1 MQDRPGNIPIQQV
14 ALTLGS
20 VGLLI
25 AVAGVVI
32 SPRYSAGFLVGGL
45 VTLLL
50 AGGLSLAN
58 TVIQRREKQQVIAR
72 LVEQIHSPNRR
83 ARLLAVED
91 LRARGWLK
99 DGSLRG
105 ADLAGTDLQ
114 GANLSGA
121 DLRHTSLKN
130 ANLRGADLHWADL
143 GEADLTG
150 AHLRGANLLWADLH
164 NTTGVTDRQLS
175 TVYILRRATM
185 PDGTWYDGRYNLR
198 GDIDDAGRDRI
209 KPHDEEG
216 MARWYEVSLQAYQ
229 HGQAWA
235 VENLAAAQERDG

>member
-1 MQDRPGNIPIQQV
+1 MQDRPGNIPIQQL
-14 ALTLGS
+14 AFTLGS
-20 VGLLI
+20 AGVVI
-25 AVAGVVI
+25 AVAGVLI
-32 SPRYSAGFLVGGL
+32 IPRYSTGFLVGGL
-45 VTLLL
+45 ITLLV
-50 AGGLSLAN
+50 AGALSLGN
-58 TVIQRREKQQVIAR
+58 MVIQRREKQQIIAN
-72 LVEQIHSPNRR
+72 LIEQIHSPNRR
-83 ARLLAVED
+83 ARLLAVEE

-121 DLRHTSLKN
+121 DLRHASLRN

-164 NTTGVTDRQLS
+164 NTTGTTDRQLS
-175 TVYILRRATM
+175 VVYILRRATM

-198 GDIDDAGRDRI
+198 GDIDDARRDRI
-209 KPHDEEG
+209 KPYDEEG
-216 MARWYEVSLQAYQ
+216 MARWYEVSLQTYQ
-229 HGQAWA
+229 RGQTWA
-235 VENLAAAQERDG
+235 AENLTAAQARDV